1 MKILVPGGSGT
12 IGGYVLRE
20 LIGAGHAVSCF
31 SRTAPRVDGA
41 AVVQGDITDPDQRPT

>member
-41 AVVQGDITDPDQRPT
+41 AVRAGGHNRP